1 MPSRVE
7 MRLLAERGLRGVVV
21 AVLVF
26 LLWRSLFY
34 KESSALRENVGGR
47 PSSEALSTWSNRST
61 APGKIH
67 VQLDSVPSPLERA
80 WLRALAGAG
89 SAVTWSGN
97 LPPVMIEA
105 QPVASPTGG
114 VKARVAAPT
123 GSTVVI
129 GDDVGVLD
137 TLRAVNS
144 GAALTL
150 NSSVGG
156 LTGRMAGA
164 TASTIPRDSVV
175 LHKALVI
182 GDANWESKFVVAAL
196 EEAGWK
202 VDALIRVAPSV
213 DVTQGSTAAIDTS
226 RYSAVVA
233 LDGSASPY
241 ASRLVD
247 YVQSGGGVVLAP
259 PAAAADGMSSLRIGG
274 VGQPPSD
281 ARAIQASGAV
291 NLETLSLAP
300 ITSLRNDAIPLE
312 KRGSSIAVAARR
324 IGAGRILQLGYEDT
338 WRWRMG
344 GSDGAIRD
352 HRMWWSGLLSSVAYA
367 PRVPRT
373 VETQQD
379 EAPFA
384 SLVASIGPRSGQEV
398 GANLGTSR
406 SRWMVWLFIF
416 LATALISE
424 IASRRSRGA
433 R

>member
-1 MPSRVE
+1 MLSRVE
-7 MRLLAERGLRGVVV
+7 MRILVERSLRGIVV
-21 AVLVF
+21 AILAL
-26 LLWRSLFY
+26 LLWKSLFY
-34 KESSALRENVGGR
+34 EESSAVQENVGGQ
-47 PSSEALSTWSNRST
+47 PSIETLSTWSNTPS

-67 VQLDSVPSPLERA
+67 VQLDTVPSQLERA

-89 SAVTWSGN
+89 SVVTWSGS
-97 LPPVMIEA
+97 LPPLMIDA

-114 VKARVAAPT
+114 VKTRVTAPS

-129 GDDVGVLD
+129 GDEVGVLD
-137 TLRAVNS
+137 TLRVVTS

-156 LTGRMAGA
+156 LTGRMVGA
-164 TASTIPRDSVV
+164 TASTIPRDSVM
-175 LHKALVI
+175 LHKVLVI
-182 GDANWESKFVVAAL
+182 GDANWESKFIVAAL

-213 DVTQGSTAAIDTS
+213 DVTQGSMASIDTS

-233 LDGSASPY
+233 LDRSASPY
-241 ASRLVD
+241 ANRLGD

-259 PAAAADGMSSLRIGG
+259 QAAAADGMLSLRIGG

-281 ARAIQASGAV
+281 ARAIQASGNVSLA
-291 NLETLSLAP
+291 TLSLAP
-300 ITSLRNDAIPLE
+300 ITSLRNDAVPLE
-312 KRGSSIAVAARR
+312 KRGTAVAVAARR
-324 IGAGRILQLGYEDT
+324 ISAGRILQLGYEDT
-338 WRWRMG
+338 WLWRMG
-344 GSDGAIRD
+344 GTDAAVRD

-379 EAPFA
+379 EAPLA
-384 SLVASIGPRSGQEV
+384 SLVASIGARSEESA

-406 SRWMVWLFIF
+406 SRWMVWLF
-416 LATALISE
+416 LLLVTVLISE
-424 IASRRSRGA
+424 IASRRMRGA

>member
-1 MPSRVE
+1 MLSRAE
-7 MRLLAERGLRGVVV
+7 MRVLAERGLRRIVVV
-21 AVLVF
+21 ILAF
-26 LLWRSLFY
+26 LLWKSLFY
-34 KESSALRENVGGR
+34 KPSSTVQENVSGQ
-47 PSSEALSTWSNRST
+47 PSIETLSTWSNRSN
-61 APGKIH
+61 APEKIH
-67 VQLDSVPSPLERA
+67 VQLDSVPSLLERA

-97 LPPVMIEA
+97 LPPLMIEA

-114 VKARVAAPT
+114 VKTRIAAPS

-129 GDDVGVLD
+129 GDEVGVLD

-175 LHKALVI
+175 LHKVLVI

-213 DVTQGSTAAIDTS
+213 DVTQGAKAAIDTS
-226 RYSAVVA
+226 GYSAVVA

-241 ASRLVD
+241 ANLLAD
-247 YVQSGGGVVLAP
+247 YAQSGGGVVLAP
-259 PAAAADGMSSLRIGG
+259 QAAAADGMSALKIGA

-291 NLETLSLAP
+291 SLATLSLAP
-300 ITSLRNDAIPLE
+300 ITSLHADAVPLE

-324 IGAGRILQLGYEDT
+324 TGAGRILQLGYEDT

-367 PRVPRT
+367 PRVPRM

-379 EAPFA
+379 EAPVA
-384 SLVASIGPRSGQEV
+384 SLVASIGPRTDESA
-398 GANLGTSR
+398 GANLGASR
-406 SRWMVWLFIF
+406 SHRMVWLFLL
-416 LATALISE
+416 LAAALISE
-424 IASRRSRGA
+424 IASRRMRGA

>member
-1 MPSRVE
+1 MRV
-7 MRLLAERGLRGVVV
+7 LIERGLRGIVVV
-21 AVLVF
+21 ILMF
-26 LLWRSLFY
+26 LLWNSLFH
-34 KESSALRENVGGR
+34 KAPSAAQESVGGR
-47 PSSEALSTWSNRST
+47 PSIEALSTWSNRST

-67 VQLDSVPSPLERA
+67 VQLDSIPSPVERA

-89 SAVTWSGN
+89 STVTWSDN
-97 LPPVMIEA
+97 LPPLMIES
-105 QPVASPTGG
+105 QSVASPTGG
-114 VKARVAAPT
+114 VKTRVAAPS

-150 NSSVGG
+150 NSAVGG
-156 LTGRMAGA
+156 LTGRMTAA
-164 TASTIPRDSVV
+164 TASTMARDSVV
-175 LHKALVI
+175 LHKILVI

-202 VDALIRVAPSV
+202 VDALIRVAPTV
-213 DVTQGSTAAIDTS
+213 DVTQGFGAAIDTS

-233 LDGSASPY
+233 LDGSAAPY
-241 ASRLVD
+241 ANRLVD
-247 YVQSGGGVVLAP
+247 YAQRGGGVVLAP
-259 PAAAADGMSSLRIGG
+259 QAAAADGMSSLRIGG

-291 NLETLSLAP
+291 NLATLSLAP
-300 ITSLRNDAIPLE
+300 ITSLRNDAVALE

-344 GSDGAIRD
+344 GTDAAVRD
-352 HRMWWSGLLSSVAYA
+352 HRVWWTGLMSSVAYA
-367 PRVPRT
+367 PRVPR
-373 VETQQD
+373 VVNSQQD
-379 EAPFA
+379 EAPLA
-384 SLVASIGPRSGQEV
+384 SLVASIGPPSGENV
-398 GANLGTSR
+398 GVNLGNSK
-406 SRWMVWLFIF
+406 SHWMVWLFIF

-424 IASRRSRGA
+424 IASRRMRGA

>member
-1 MPSRVE
+1 MLSRAE
-7 MRLLAERGLRGVVV
+7 MRVLAERVSRGVVI
-21 AVLVF
+21 AILGF
-26 LLWRSLFY
+26 LLWKSLFY
-34 KESSALRENVGGR
+34 KESAAKENVGGR
-47 PSSEALSTWSNRST
+47 PSIEALSTWSNSAS

-67 VQLDSVPSPLERA
+67 AQLDSVPPPLERA
-80 WLRALAGAG
+80 WLRALGGAG

-97 LPPVMIEA
+97 LPPLMIEA
-105 QPVASPTGG
+105 QSVASPTGG
-114 VKARVAAPT
+114 VKTRVAAPN

-150 NSSVGG
+150 NSSVRG
-156 LTGRMAGA
+156 LSGRMAGA
-164 TASTIPRDSVV
+164 TVSTMPRDSVV
-175 LHKALVI
+175 LHKVLVI

-247 YVQSGGGVVLAP
+247 YVQNGGGVVFAP
-259 PAAAADGMSSLRIGG
+259 QAAAADGMSSLRIGG

-291 NLETLSLAP
+291 NLATLSLAP
-300 ITSLRNDAIPLE
+300 ITSLRNDAVPLE
-312 KRGSSIAVAARR
+312 KRGSSVAVAARR

-344 GSDGAIRD
+344 GSDAAIRD

-373 VETQQD
+373 VEAQQD
-379 EAPFA
+379 EAPLA
-384 SLVASIGPRSGQEV
+384 SLVASIGPRSGENA
-398 GANLGTSR
+398 GATLGASR
-406 SRWMVWLFIF
+406 SHWMVWLFLL

-424 IASRRSRGA
+424 IASRRLRGA

>member
-1 MPSRVE
+1 MLSRAE
-7 MRLLAERGLRGVVV
+7 MRVLAERVSRGVVI
-21 AVLVF
+21 AILAF
-26 LLWRSLFY
+26 LLWKVIFY
-34 KESSALRENVGGR
+34 RVPYAEQDSVGGR
-47 PSSEALSTWSNRST
+47 PSIEALSSLSKMPT
-61 APGKIH
+61 APGRIH
-67 VQLDSVPSPLERA
+67 VQLDSVPSPVERA
-80 WLRALAGAG
+80 WLRALSGAG
-89 SAVTWSGN
+89 SRVTWSGD
-97 LPPVMIEA
+97 LPPLMIEA

-114 VKARVAAPT
+114 VKTRVAAPS

-129 GDDVGVLD
+129 GDEVGVLD

-175 LHKALVI
+175 LHKVLVI

-241 ASRLVD
+241 ANRIMD
-247 YVQSGGGVVLAP
+247 YTQSGGGVVLAP
-259 PAAAADGMSSLRIGG
+259 QAAAADAMSSLRVGG

-281 ARAIQASGAV
+281 ARAIQASGTVSLA
-291 NLETLSLAP
+291 TLSLAP
-300 ITSLRNDAIPLE
+300 ITSLRADAVSLE
-312 KRGSSIAVAARR
+312 KRGSATAVAARR

-344 GSDGAIRD
+344 GSEGAIRD
-352 HRMWWSGLLSSVAYA
+352 HRKWWSGLLSSVAYA

-373 VETQQD
+373 VDTQQD
-379 EAPFA
+379 EAPTA
-384 SLVASIGPRSGQEV
+384 SLVAAIGPRSEENI

-406 SRWMVWLFIF
+406 SHWMVWLFIL

-424 IASRRSRGA
+424 IASRRTRGA